1 MYLCKIQPD
10 REAIKFSD
18 SLLSTQ
24 NYGYHV
30 LQALS
35 DVKLNAKSKK

>member
-10 REAIKFSD
+10 RKAVKFSD
-18 SLLSTQ
+18 SLLSIQ
-24 NYGYHV
+24 NYGYRV

-35 DVKLNAKSKK
+35 DAKLNAKSKK